1 MDNEIPAFSR
11 TGRTSAQGKLTARLD
26 IPVSEE
32 LEAAVITMATLAGV
46 PRAEFARRLLER
58 ALFGEFNIARSV
70 AAAASGGNSTLFGGR
85 SE

>member
-1 MDNEIPAFSR
+1 MDDTAFSR
-11 TGRTSAQGKLTARLD
+11 TGRTSTQGKMTARLD

-70 AAAASGGNSTLFGGR
+70 AAAASGGNSTMFGGL